1 MCVVEDSGAGL
12 TQLPPHHTI
21 GLGKRKDAVEGE
33 GEIDPIRI
41 RVVVGLPTCVVGCR
55 QFSSSRIR
63 GGDRVIELGGERVVI
78 LFNL

>member
-21 GLGKRKDAVEGE
+21 SLGKRKDAVEGE

-41 RVVVGLPTCVVGCR
+41 QVGVGLPTCVGCR
-55 QFSSSRIR
+55 QFSSRVR
-63 GGDRVIELGGERVVI
+63 GDRVIELGGERVVI